1 MASKKTRKGIPVKFG
16 TVSYRA
22 RVAAVGLKFAES
34 DMPVEDREALLRR
47 AQLEVVMKIDK
58 SAGNDV
64 DGQGR
69 FIDTDLKFEGIGEIH
84 TYTTG
89 DEITCTVSFPIDDTD
104 THSLTLMRCAAGS
117 IDLKRTGDA
126 EEKKRGRPKNE
137 DGEEDEEAEDE
148 AKGQGRISVGS
159 AVTKPK

>member
-1 MASKKTRKGIPVKFG
+1 MAKRTKKNIPCLFG
-16 TVSYRA
+16 TVSFRKNT
-22 RVAAVGLKFAES
+22 AAVGLKFQDVDMSIDDACDMLKNAQVEVT
-34 DMPVEDREALLRR
+34 MPV
-47 AQLEVVMKIDK
+47 DK

-64 DGQGR
+64 DGQSR
-69 FIDTDLKFEGIGEIH
+69 FIGTDLSFEGVGEIH
-84 TYTTG
+84 SVSMG
-89 DEITCTVSFPIDDTD
+89 DGISCTVSFPINDTD
-104 THSLTLMRCAAGS
+104 KMSLLEMRCAQGS

-148 AKGQGRISVGS
+148 ANGQQRISVGS

>member
-1 MASKKTRKGIPVKFG
+1 MAQKKTRKNIPVKFG
-16 TVSYRA
+16 SVSYRA
-22 RVAAVGLKFAES
+22 RVAAVGLKFSEVN
-34 DMPVEDREALLRR
+34 MPVEDREALLRR
-47 AQLEVVMKIDK
+47 AQLEVVMRIDK

-89 DEITCTVSFPIDDTD
+89 DEITCTVSFPFDDTD
-104 THSLTLMRCAAGS
+104 TSSLTLMRCAQGT

-126 EEKKRGRPKNE
+126 EEKKRGRPKND

-148 AKGQGRISVGS
+148 AKGQGRISVG
-159 AVTKPK
+159 K